1 MRRPLDPRDI
11 PDELR
16 RRLGLLDAVVIGLG
30 SMIGAGIFAALA
42 PAAYAAGSG
51 LLLGLAVAAVVAYCN
66 AISSARLAA
75 RYPASG
81 GTYVYGRMRLGDFWG
96 YLAGWGFVV
105 GKTASCAAMALTVG
119 FYVWP
124 AQAHAV
130 AVAVVVALTAVN
142 YAGIQKSAWLTRSIV
157 AVVLVVLTAVV
168 VAAYGSGA
176 ADPARLDIGVDAH
189 VWGDAAGG
197 RPAVFRVRRLCP
209 HRHAGGGGPRPGPHD
224 PTRHPAGA
232 GHHPGG
238 VCPGRRGRDRC
249 VGSAAA
255 RAGRRP
261 VVGGHAGV
269 AGVNWLIPVVQI
281 GAAVAALGSL
291 LALILG
297 VSRTTLAMARDRH
310 LPRWLAAVHPRFKV
324 PFRAELVV
332 GAVVAAL
339 AATADIRGAI
349 GFSSF
354 GVLVY
359 YAIANASAL
368 TLGLDEGRPRRLI
381 PLVGLIGCVVLAF
394 ALPLSSVAAGAAV
407 LGVGVAAYGVRRI
420 ITRRA
425 RQTDSGDT
433 QRSGHPSA
441 T

>member
-1 MRRPLDPRDI
+1 MCSSRPASSPRI
-11 PDELR
+11 WSLRLRLLVGQVVVLAVVCVGITAATEMALR
-16 RRLGLLDAVVIGLG
+16 RHLVAQLDNQL
-30 SMIGAGIFAALA
+30 
-42 PAAYAAGSG
+42 
-51 LLLGLAVAAVVAYCN
+51 
-66 AISSARLAA
+66 
-75 RYPASG
+75 G
-81 GTYVYGRMRLGDFWG
+81 GTSYRSVLMYPEKMPRPPWRHE
-96 YLAGWGFVV
+96 
-105 GKTASCAAMALTVG
+105 T
-119 FYVWP
+119 
-124 AQAHAV
+124 H
-130 AVAVVVALTAVN
+130 N
-142 YAGIQKSAWLTRSIV
+142 YIRS
-157 AVVLVVLTAVV
+157 
-168 VAAYGSGA
+168 G
-176 ADPARLDIGVDAH
+176 P
-189 VWGDAAGG
+189 
-197 RPAVFRVRRLCP
+197 
-209 HRHAGGGGPRPGPHD
+209 GPRF
-224 PTRHPAGA
+224 
-232 GHHPGG
+232 
-238 VCPGRRGRDRC
+238 
-249 VGSAAA
+249 
-255 RAGRRP
+255 
-261 VVGGHAGV
+261 
-269 AGVNWLIPVVQI
+269 PVVQI

>member
-1 MRRPLDPRDI
+1 MHT
-11 PDELR
+11 
-16 RRLGLLDAVVIGLG
+16 
-30 SMIGAGIFAALA
+30 S
-42 PAAYAAGSG
+42 
-51 LLLGLAVAAVVAYCN
+51 
-66 AISSARLAA
+66 
-75 RYPASG
+75 
-81 GTYVYGRMRLGDFWG
+81 
-96 YLAGWGFVV
+96 
-105 GKTASCAAMALTVG
+105 
-119 FYVWP
+119 
-124 AQAHAV
+124 
-130 AVAVVVALTAVN
+130 
-142 YAGIQKSAWLTRSIV
+142 
-157 AVVLVVLTAVV
+157 
-168 VAAYGSGA
+168 
-176 ADPARLDIGVDAH
+176 
-189 VWGDAAGG
+189 GDAAGG

-209 HRHAGGGGPRPGPHD
+209 HRHAGEEVRDPARTIPRAILLALGITLAVYALVAVAVIAVLGPQRLA
-224 PTRHPAGA
+224 R
-232 GHHPGG
+232 
-238 VCPGRRGRDRC
+238 
-249 VGSAAA
+249 AAA
-255 RAGRRP
+255 PLSEAMR
-261 VVGGHAGV
+261 VV
-269 AGVNWLIPVVQI
+269 GVNWLIPVVQI

>member
-1 MRRPLDPRDI
+1 MRRP
-11 PDELR
+11 
-16 RRLGLLDAVVIGLG
+16 
-30 SMIGAGIFAALA
+30 
-42 PAAYAAGSG
+42 
-51 LLLGLAVAAVVAYCN
+51 
-66 AISSARLAA
+66 
-75 RYPASG
+75 
-81 GTYVYGRMRLGDFWG
+81 
-96 YLAGWGFVV
+96 
-105 GKTASCAAMALTVG
+105 
-119 FYVWP
+119 
-124 AQAHAV
+124 
-130 AVAVVVALTAVN
+130 
-142 YAGIQKSAWLTRSIV
+142 
-157 AVVLVVLTAVV
+157 
-168 VAAYGSGA
+168 
-176 ADPARLDIGVDAH
+176 
-189 VWGDAAGG
+189 
-197 RPAVFRVRRLCP
+197 
-209 HRHAGGGGPRPGPHD
+209 
-224 PTRHPAGA
+224 
-232 GHHPGG
+232 
-238 VCPGRRGRDRC
+238 
-249 VGSAAA
+249 
-255 RAGRRP
+255 
-261 VVGGHAGV
+261 
-269 AGVNWLIPVVQI
+269 
-281 GAAVAALGSL
+281 ALGSL